1 MNKFIKEQL
10 QKIRVPMSEWNEDTE
25 VIHFYSTTTI
35 SQVDFQ
41 VGKLYRIKLENYI
54 LHEPPNF
61 TLSTNW
67 NKGVIPTSEIL
78 DARVINVQGKMIQVN
93 AVGFNVNTN
102 TQKTD
107 TYSYLWLPK
116 KSVTILGVYKED
128 IK

>member
-1 MNKFIKEQL
+1 
-10 QKIRVPMSEWNEDTE
+10 MSEWDEDTE
-25 VIHFYSTTTI
+25 VIHFYSTTAI
-35 SQVDFQ
+35 PQVDFQ

-67 NKGVIPTSEIL
+67 NKGIVPASEIL

-93 AVGFNVNTN
+93 AVGFDVNTN